1 MTMIPTA
8 TLLILVAWD
17 ASTDSMATGI
27 PPSMVPIGARLIG
40 AATTDGMTHGTTPGI
55 VHIMPDGMV
64 DGIPHGVIITTV
76 GDGPI
81 MDMDGAADG
90 MLHIGIMPTTDL
102 LAPVITLLAVSSRV
116 VDAPLAIAARLV
128 PT

>member
-8 TLLILVAWD
+8 TLLIPVAWD

-40 AATTDGMTHGTTPGI
+40 AAITDGMTHGTTHGI
-55 VHIMPDGMV
+55 VHIMLDGMA
-64 DGIPHGVIITTV
+64 DGIPHGVITTMV

-81 MDMDGAADG
+81 MDMDGVEDG
-90 MLHIGIMPTTDL
+90 MLHIGIIPTTDL
-102 LAPVITLLAVSSRV
+102 LAPAITLLAAASRV
-116 VDAPLAIAARLV
+116 VDAPLAIAAHLV